1 MHFIRS
7 TFFILF
13 LNFIRCFSEKC
24 QFEFFTPD
32 NTAYNFIRNHGT
44 ELYFKV
50 HASNDAHI
58 GLFSVPHMK
67 NPWYEIVIGGWA
79 NSKSVIR
86 KNKQDEHGFIVM
98 SSNTRNILDPTRFI
112 GFSVRFHN
120 RTIDVTR
127 EDEEKPFIT
136 WSDTVNIANISYIG
150 IHTGFGS
157 TGNWIITK
165 STKNRCKISINLDG
179 CDCTSNVC
187 VNEE

>member
-1 MHFIRS
+1 M
-7 TFFILF
+7 
-13 LNFIRCFSEKC
+13 
-24 QFEFFTPD
+24 
-32 NTAYNFIRNHGT
+32 
-44 ELYFKV
+44 

-58 GLFSVPHMK
+58 GLFSVPQMK

-150 IHTGFGS
+150 MHTGFG
-157 TGNWIITK
+157 TNNILLTIL
-165 STKNRCKISINLDG
+165 KIYYFLISLSRANGRPKIKIPVAQLHHR
-179 CDCTSNVC
+179 VQ
-187 VNEE
+187 